1 MSAVADERAL
11 AAVTADLLRQGGSV
25 HAASVGLTV
34 VAALGIALLA
44 AQQVRPWSLA
54 GMSAA
59 LLLGLIETWLAVRVG
74 FDRRILQRLAGAAG
88 EFLEPSQFDRTLVA
102 LGLGRS
108 DIPARPMT
116 DRVRGCARLLRAQ
129 VVAFVLQIAAVLLGG
144 WLAVLA

>member
-1 MSAVADERAL
+1 MSDVADERAL

-34 VAALGIALLA
+34 VAGLGIALLA